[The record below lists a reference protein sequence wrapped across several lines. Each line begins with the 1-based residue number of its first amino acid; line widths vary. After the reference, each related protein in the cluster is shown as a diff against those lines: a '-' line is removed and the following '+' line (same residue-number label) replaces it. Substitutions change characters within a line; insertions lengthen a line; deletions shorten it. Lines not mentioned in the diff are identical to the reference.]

1 MKYSGIDLH
10 SNNCVVAIIDE
21 ADRVLYRKRLPNDLS
36 LIMAALA
43 PHREEL
49 HSVVVEST
57 YNWYWLVDGLMEAG
71 FNMRLANTAQIKQYE
86 GLKHSDDGDDAVHL
100 AHLMRLGLLAQG
112 YIYPK
117 AQRTVRDLLRKR
129 SQLVRQRTVH
139 ILSIENLVARN
150 SGHLINGNQVKR
162 LTDEELMRIEPDSGR
177 RLAVQTNLAVMAALD
192 EQIDRIEAAITTQMR
207 GREELQSLKS
217 VPGIGPVL
225 ALTIALE
232 TGSIERFAKVGHFA
246 SYSRCVDSKRL
257 SNGKKKAEGNRKCGN
272 KYLAWAFVEA
282 AHFAVRYCPQAKRFY
297 QKKKA
302 QRNTAVATKA
312 VAHKLAR
319 ACYYVMRDRVSF
331 DPGRCFG

>member
-10 SNNCVVAIIDE
+10 SNNSVVAIIDE
-21 ADRVLYRKRLPNDLS
+21 ADRVLYRKRLPNDLFA
-36 LIMAALA
+36 IIAALS
-43 PHREEL
+43 PYRDEL

-71 FNMRLANTAQIKQYE
+71 FEVRLAHTAQIKQYE

-117 AQRTVRDLLRKR
+117 VERAVRDLLRKR
-129 SQLVRQRTVH
+129 SQLVRQRTMN

-150 SGHLINGNQVKR
+150 SGELIKANQVKR
-162 LTDEELMRIEPDSGR
+162 LTLEDLVCLEPHEER
-177 RLAVQTNLAVMAALD
+177 RLAIQANLVVLQVLS
-192 EQIDRIEAAITTQMR
+192 EQITKLEAAVSAQMKR
-207 GREELQSLKS
+207 NEVLESLKS

-232 TGSIERFAKVGHFA
+232 TGNIERFPKVGQFA
-246 SYSRCVDSKRL
+246 SYSRCVDSQRL
-257 SNGKKKAEGNRKCGN
+257 SNGKKKAEGNTKCGN

-282 AHFAVRYCPQAKRFY
+282 AHYAVRFCPQAKRFY
-297 QKKKA
+297 QRKKA

-319 ACYYVMRDRVSF
+319 ACYYLMKDRTTF
-331 DPGRCFG
+331 KPERCFG